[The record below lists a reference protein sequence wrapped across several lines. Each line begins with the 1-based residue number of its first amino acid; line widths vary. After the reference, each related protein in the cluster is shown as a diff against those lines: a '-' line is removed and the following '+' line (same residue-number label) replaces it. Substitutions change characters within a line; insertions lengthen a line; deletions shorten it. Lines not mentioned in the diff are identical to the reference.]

1 MRSYKL
7 YEHDGRYIG
16 IIFPELFM
24 MILGFWLF
32 YVIFDWVQ
40 SPYTPISEKRLNIT
54 IIWDP

>member
-7 YEHDGRYIG
+7 YKRDGRYIG